1 MFFFFVKLPIN
12 TKYPTLIEHLP
23 YIGISSLSSPA
34 CVQCTY
40 SFHVI
45 PTHSQIRR
53 KLGGYLV
60 CYSTISL
67 TRSKVTIQV
76 NIPACCH
83 MIMHFLKYSAC
94 KSRGCTWNKLICGLF
109 YIQECHDKSPAA
121 LTVQA
126 QSCSLKGKIL

>member
-1 MFFFFVKLPIN
+1 MYMQLKFKNWDVLLQKELLKSSMEDNLLKRNSFETEFLPSLLTDI
-12 TKYPTLIEHLP
+12 LLSR
-23 YIGISSLSSPA
+23 GISSLSSPA

-67 TRSKVTIQV
+67 TR
-76 NIPACCH
+76 P
-83 MIMHFLKYSAC
+83 
-94 KSRGCTWNKLICGLF
+94 
-109 YIQECHDKSPAA
+109 E
-121 LTVQA
+121 
-126 QSCSLKGKIL
+126 